1 MKRNTIVTIGEHQYQ
16 IGWNREGW
24 FACDLTCSD
33 AVASDYFPTL
43 QGLMTA
49 VAAGAANFG

>member
-1 MKRNTIVTIGEHQYQ
+1 MKRNTAVTIGDTQYL

-24 FACDLTCSD
+24 FACCEDT
-33 AVASDYFPTL
+33 ASDYFATL

-49 VAAGAANFG
+49 VAAGTANFG